1 LEDVYNPIRAAIQL
15 VIAPSESTKVEEP
28 VLEALVVSESKAEP
42 ESGSG
47 YYKIVNRETMEGN
60 NPEDEVG
67 EKALLNEIEKFRMR
81 ALQRDK

>member
-15 VIAPSESTKVEEP
+15 VIAPSVATKVEEP
-28 VLEALVVSESKAEP
+28 IFEDLVVPESKAEP